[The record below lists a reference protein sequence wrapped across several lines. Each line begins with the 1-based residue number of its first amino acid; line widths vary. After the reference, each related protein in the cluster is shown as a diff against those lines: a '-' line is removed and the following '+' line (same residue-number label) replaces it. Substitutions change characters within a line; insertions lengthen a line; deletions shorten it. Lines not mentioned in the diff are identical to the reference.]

1 MQASGDSISC
11 GTNQAL
17 SLRPMFHSTRIA
29 MTTFLSDTDVVDRP
43 IRIFGGTRDDY
54 NPISACKAYVE
65 RLRTAGSDVEL
76 TEYPNASH
84 AFDNPLGAQPA
95 KVQPTFESV
104 RNCKIREEAGGLLM
118 NTDTGPI
125 QLQGCLRRTRPTY
138 WLRSPRRAGGQR
150 RGQGSVQK
158 SVPVKLIE
166 REAVVACWHL

>member
-118 NTDTGPI
+118 NTDTGQPFSYKDA
-125 QLQGCLRRTRPTY
+125 CVVH
-138 WLRSPRRAGGQR
+138 
-150 RGQGSVQK
+150 GSHTGYDPPAAQEAK
-158 SVPVKLIE
+158 DAVKDLF
-166 REAVVACWHL
+166 RKVFRLN